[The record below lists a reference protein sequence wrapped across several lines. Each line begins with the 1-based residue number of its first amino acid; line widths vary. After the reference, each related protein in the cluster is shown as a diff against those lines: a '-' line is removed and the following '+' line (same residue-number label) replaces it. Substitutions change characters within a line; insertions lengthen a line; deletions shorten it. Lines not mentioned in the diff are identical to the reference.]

1 MPSLAQMK
9 KYYRDNPEKCF
20 DYDPR
25 FFASPSTTKVIVG
38 LAKRQYPKEKITGL
52 LAAAEICPPII
63 KKGRDGLNKKS
74 RKVSRRKTSRRKV
87 SRRKV
92 SRRKVS
98 RRKTSRRKASRRK
111 VSRR

>member
-38 LAKRQYPKEKITGL
+38 LAKRQYPKEKIPGL

-63 KKGRDGLNKKS
+63 KKGRDGLNKS

-87 SRRKV
+87 SRRKT

-98 RRKTSRRKASRRK
+98 RGKASRRK